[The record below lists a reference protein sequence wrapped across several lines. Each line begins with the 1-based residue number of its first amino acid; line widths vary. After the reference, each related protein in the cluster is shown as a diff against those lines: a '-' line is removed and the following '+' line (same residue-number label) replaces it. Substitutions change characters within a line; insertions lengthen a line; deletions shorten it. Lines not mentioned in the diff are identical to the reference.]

1 MEEGISAASLATMG
15 GRCQK
20 SCSAWPSPAPSP
32 TAFHRAP
39 VASTASHLTA
49 RPGRPLRGTVR
60 APGDKSISH
69 RSMILGAMA
78 SGVTEVDGLLEGD
91 DVLATAR
98 AAEAFGATVERLGG
112 GRWRVTGRG
121 GFQTPAGVIDCG
133 NAGTGVRL
141 LMGAAAG
148 YPISATFDGDASLRS
163 RPMGRVT
170 DHLTRMGAT
179 FDWSG
184 KPGLLPATLTG
195 GTLNAIDHVQTV
207 ASAQV
212 KSAILLAG
220 LNAGGVTSVSE
231 PEKSRD
237 HTERML
243 RAFGATVDVEEQGE
257 GWVIRLQGGQP
268 LTGTAVS
275 VPGDPSSAAFPLAA
289 GLIVPGSEVIVEGVM
304 LNPLR
309 TGLFDTWI
317 EMGADLTITN
327 RRVSG
332 GEEVGDITARH
343 SALKGVIVP
352 EGRAASMID
361 EYPILAATAAFAEGQ
376 TVMRGVGEMR
386 VKESDRIRLM
396 VDGLRACG
404 VAVEEEPEGF
414 IVTGGPV
421 PGGATVHTAHDHR
434 IAMSHLV
441 LGLAAATAVTVDEP
455 DMIATSFPGFVEMM
469 QGLGGSVG

>member
-1 MEEGISAASLATMG
+1 MTNAT
-15 GRCQK
+15 
-20 SCSAWPSPAPSP
+20 
-32 TAFHRAP
+32 
-39 VASTASHLTA
+39 HLTA
-49 RPGRPLRGTVR
+49 RHSPSLRGKVR

-69 RSMILGAMA
+69 RSMIFGAMA
-78 SGVTEVDGLLEGD
+78 TGVTEVEGLLEGD

-98 AAEAFGATVERLGG
+98 AAEAFGAKVERLGE
-112 GRWRVTGRG
+112 GRWRITGQG
-121 GFQTPAGVIDCG
+121 GFRSPANIIDCG

-148 YPISATFDGDASLRS
+148 YPITATFDGDASLRK
-163 RPMGRVT
+163 RPMKRVT
-170 DHLTRMGAT
+170 GPLAGMGAS
-179 FDWSG
+179 FEWLAAEDRV
-184 KPGLLPATLTG
+184 PLRLTG
-195 GTLNAIDHVQTV
+195 GSLSGIDYVQTV
-207 ASAQV
+207 ASAQI

-220 LNAGGVTSVSE
+220 LNAEGVTTVTE

-243 RAFGATVDVEEQGE
+243 RAFGAEVGVEEIGD
-257 GWVIRLQGGQP
+257 GWKISLKGGQP
-268 LTGTAVS
+268 LTGTFVA

-289 GLIVPGSEVIVEGVM
+289 GLIVPGSEVTVEGVM

-309 TGLFDTWI
+309 TGLFDTWR
-317 EMGADLTITN
+317 EMGADLTVAN
-327 RRVSG
+327 RRMAG

-343 SALKGVIVP
+343 SALKGVVVP
-352 EGRAASMID
+352 EDRAASMID
-361 EYPILAATAAFAEGQ
+361 EYPILAATAAFADGV

-386 VKESDRIRLM
+386 VKESDRITLM

-421 PGGATVHTAHDHR
+421 KGGATVHTAHDHR

-441 LGLAAATAVTVDEP
+441 LGLVADQPVTVDEP
-455 DMIATSFPGFVEMM
+455 GMIATSFPGFVELMN
-469 QGLGGSVG
+469 GLGADIAAGQ